1 MRRILAALALAVV
14 LPLPLFA
21 AEVTVQPGETL
32 SDLADRHGV
41 SLSGLMKANGITNAD
56 MVEAGQRLTIPGSAG
71 GSNQAKGTS
80 GKVTVKPGET
90 LSQIADRHGMT
101 LSRLLKLND
110 ISNPDHV
117 EVGQSLVVT
126 GAVKTASAAK
136 RNAPTYSYT
145 QGASDHVV
153 RPGESLSAI
162 AKGYGIPVSRLVA
175 LNRIENPNKVEAGD
189 RLSLQG
195 TPSATATTP
204 APKTSARPAPRP
216 SPVTSSPTGATS
228 TAAPTKPATL
238 AKATTP
244 APART
249 AAPAGGTTTLTAK
262 ASWRTYGPLQVD
274 WSNWQP
280 MGGSLVAPTLN
291 ASGQPFYLAINCSAR
306 KLNATTAD
314 GQWKTWDDPTSDFEK
329 RLVTD
334 LCKSRPG

>member
-1 MRRILAALALAVV
+1 MRRTLAALALAVV

-21 AEVTVQPGETL
+21 AEVTIQPGETL

-41 SLSGLMKANGITNAD
+41 SLGRLMKANGITD
-56 MVEAGQRLTIPGSAG
+56 PDRVEAGQRLTIPGSAG
-71 GSNQAKGTS
+71 GGSQAKVTG

-90 LSQIADRHGMT
+90 LSQIADRQGMS
-101 LSRLLKLND
+101 LSRLLQLNG

-126 GAVKTASAAK
+126 AAVKTASATK
-136 RNAPTYSYT
+136 GSSPVFSYSP
-145 QGASDHVV
+145 GASKHVV

-162 AKGYGIPVSRLVA
+162 AKGYGIPMSRLVA

-189 RLSLQG
+189 RLRLEGS
-195 TPSATATTP
+195 SP
-204 APKTSARPAPRP
+204 ASRPAPATKAAK
-216 SPVTSSPTGATS
+216 PVTIAKTTS
-228 TAAPTKPATL
+228 
-238 AKATTP
+238 P
-244 APART
+244 APAGP
-249 AAPAGGTTTLTAK
+249 AAPGGSPSMAK

-306 KLNATTAD
+306 KLNATTANGD
-314 GQWKTWDDPTSDFEK
+314 WKTWDDPTSDFEK
-329 RLVTD
+329 KLVTD

>member
-1 MRRILAALALAVV
+1 MRRTLAALALAVV

-21 AEVTVQPGETL
+21 AEVTIQPGETL

-41 SLSGLMKANGITNAD
+41 SLSRLMKANGITDAD
-56 MVEAGQRLTIPGSAG
+56 RVEAGQRLTIPGG
-71 GSNQAKGTS
+71 GGRQAKVTG

-90 LSQIADRHGMT
+90 LSEIADHHGMS
-101 LSRLLKLND
+101 LSKLLQLNG

-117 EVGQSLVVT
+117 EVGQSLVVSS
-126 GAVKTASAAK
+126 AVKTGSAAK
-136 RNAPTYSYT
+136 GSSPTFSYAP
-145 QGASDHVV
+145 GARDHVV

-162 AKGYGIPVSRLVA
+162 AKGYGVPMSRLVA

-189 RLSLQG
+189 RLRLEG
-195 TPSATATTP
+195 TPPTNATTSAPKSSPRTSSPRPTPVTPAAKAPTTP
-204 APKTSARPAPRP
+204 AK
-216 SPVTSSPTGATS
+216 
-228 TAAPTKPATL
+228 L
-238 AKATTP
+238 AKATSP
-244 APART
+244 APAPA
-249 AAPAGGTTTLTAK
+249 AAPAAAAGTATTAT

-280 MGGSLVAPTLN
+280 MGGSLVAASLN
-291 ASGQPFYLAINCSAR
+291 GSGQPFYLAINCSAH

-314 GQWKTWDDPTSDFEK
+314 GQWKTWDDPTTDFEK

>member
-1 MRRILAALALAVV
+1 MRRTLAALALAVV

-41 SLSGLMKANGITNAD
+41 SLSRLMKANGITNAD
-56 MVEAGQRLTIPGSAG
+56 RVEAGQRLTIPGG
-71 GSNQAKGTS
+71 GGRQAKVTGS
-80 GKVTVKPGET
+80 KVTVKPGET
-90 LSQIADRHGMT
+90 LSEIADRHGMS
-101 LSRLLKLND
+101 LSKLLQLNG

-117 EVGQSLVVT
+117 EVGQSLVVS

-136 RNAPTYSYT
+136 GSSPAFSYAP
-145 QGASDHVV
+145 GARDHVV

-162 AKGYGIPVSRLVA
+162 AKGYGVPVSRLVA

-189 RLSLQG
+189 RLRLQG
-195 TPSATATTP
+195 TPPTNTTTS
-204 APKTSARPAPRP
+204 APKASPRTSAPRP
-216 SPVTSSPTGATS
+216 TPVTPTPVTP
-228 TAAPTKPATL
+228 TAKAPTKPATL
-238 AKATTP
+238 AKATAP
-244 APART
+244 APAGPAAGT
-249 AAPAGGTTTLTAK
+249 ATTATAT
-262 ASWRTYGPLQVD
+262 WRTYGPLQVD

-280 MGGSLVAPTLN
+280 MGGSLVAASLN

-314 GQWKTWDDPTSDFEK
+314 GQWKTWDDPATDFEK
-329 RLVTD
+329 KLVTD

>member
-1 MRRILAALALAVV
+1 MRRSLAALALAVV

-41 SLSGLMKANGITNAD
+41 SLSRLMKANGITD
-56 MVEAGQRLTIPGSAG
+56 PDRVEAGQRLTIPGSGGG
-71 GSNQAKGTS
+71 GSQAKVTS

-90 LSQIADRHGMT
+90 LSQIADRQGMS
-101 LSRLLKLND
+101 LSRLLQLNG

-126 GAVKTASAAK
+126 GAVKTASATKGSSPAFS
-136 RNAPTYSYT
+136 YSP
-145 QGASDHVV
+145 GARDHVV

-162 AKGYGIPVSRLVA
+162 AKGYGIPMSRLVA

-189 RLSLQG
+189 RLRLEGSPPAAG
-195 TPSATATTP
+195 PAPAAKTTP
-204 APKTSARPAPRP
+204 RTAPRP
-216 SPVTSSPTGATS
+216 AAVPS
-228 TAAPTKPATL
+228 TAATPAKPATL
-238 AKATTP
+238 AKATSP
-244 APART
+244 APAGP
-249 AAPAGGTTTLTAK
+249 AALGSSPATAK
-262 ASWRTYGPLQVD
+262 ATWRTYGPLQVD

-306 KLNATTAD
+306 KLNATTANGD
-314 GQWKTWDDPTSDFEK
+314 WKTWDDPTTDFEK
-329 RLVTD
+329 KLVTD

>member
-1 MRRILAALALAVV
+1 
-14 LPLPLFA
+14 
-21 AEVTVQPGETL
+21 
-32 SDLADRHGV
+32 
-41 SLSGLMKANGITNAD
+41 
-56 MVEAGQRLTIPGSAG
+56 MVEAGQRLTIPGSGGG
-71 GSNQAKGTS
+71 GSQAKITG

-90 LSQIADRHGMT
+90 LSQIADRQGMS
-101 LSRLLKLND
+101 LSRLLQLNG

-126 GAVKTASAAK
+126 GAVRTASAAK
-136 RNAPTYSYT
+136 GNAPTYSYS

-189 RLSLQG
+189 RLRLQG
-195 TPSATATTP
+195 TPPTATTTP
-204 APKTSARPAPRP
+204 ASKTSTGKAARPTPA
-216 SPVTSSPTGATS
+216 TTSPTVRAS
-228 TAAPTKPATL
+228 TTAPTKPATL
-238 AKATTP
+238 AKATSP
-244 APART
+244 APAGPAAAAGT
-249 AAPAGGTTTLTAK
+249 ALTAK
-262 ASWRTYGPLQVD
+262 ATWRTYGPLQVD

-329 RLVTD
+329 KLVTD
-334 LCKSRPG
+334 LCKSRRG